1 MLESS
6 AKHPARHALVAAVVW
21 LVLMVT
27 ACTQQDEFSSQRF
40 LYVVNCNGSVD
51 KLDTHERKKV
61 LTIQLSERSG
71 SPPAVPKLGPTDKY
85 DGCMAQHVVV
95 DADRKWVRLV
105 APKAARVNS
114 QGAQDF
120 QLLTFSLPE
129 WTLTEALPVGKFVE
143 APYVLRG
150 SAKEQTLTVPDDAR
164 TRFEQRDMAAY
175 HDSFDFIAFN
185 SIIGSSGTVTLLAAH
200 VGDPSRTFYGL
211 ADLRTH
217 KVTRITDVPDVPPTH
232 PSHVRLAPGGGFVLV
247 EITNP
252 PGSSDIRRTGG
263 LRLYD
268 AQGKRVA
275 DWMDERIRDMQ
286 FVALTANGM
295 AIYSLGYEYHF
306 IALDQRFGTDAST
319 VPRPGYSPG
328 LVFSA
333 Q

>member
-6 AKHPARHALVAAVVW
+6 ADPCRRLAPLAVVVG
-21 LVLMVT
+21 LVFMVT
-27 ACTQQDEFSSQRF
+27 ACTRQDEFSNQRF

-61 LTIQLSERSG
+61 STFQLSDVSG
-71 SPPAVPKLGPTDKY
+71 TPPAVPKLERTDKY

-105 APKAARVNS
+105 APKAAKVDS

-129 WTLTEALPVGKFVE
+129 WTLTEALPAGKFPE

-150 SAKEQTLTVPDDAR
+150 PEKGQALTLADDAR

-175 HDSFDFIAFN
+175 SDSFDFIAFN
-185 SIIGSSGTVTLLAAH
+185 SIIASSGTVTLLTAH
-200 VGDPSRTFYGL
+200 VGDPSRAFYGL
-211 ADLRTH
+211 ADLRTR
-217 KVTRITDVPDVPPTH
+217 KVTRMTDVPDVPPTH

-252 PGSSDIRRTGG
+252 PGSSEIRRTGE
-263 LRLYD
+263 LRLYN
-268 AQGKRVA
+268 AQGARVS
-275 DWMDERIRDMQ
+275 DRTDEHIRDMA
-286 FVALTANGM
+286 FVALTPNGT
-295 AIYSLGYEYHF
+295 AIYSRGYDYYF
-306 IALDQRFGTDAST
+306 IALGQRFGSDIST
-319 VPRPGYSPG
+319 VPRPGLSPG